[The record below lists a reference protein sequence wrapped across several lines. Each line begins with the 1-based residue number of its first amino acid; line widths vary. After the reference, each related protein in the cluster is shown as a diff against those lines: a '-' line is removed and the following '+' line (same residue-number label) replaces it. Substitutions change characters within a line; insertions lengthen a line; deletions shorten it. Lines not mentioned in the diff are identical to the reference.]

1 MTLREAFDNF
11 IFSKQLQGCS
21 AKTVTCYRQVIYPLV
36 EYVGADEELAS
47 FSRDKYNEYIAALT
61 CRKYSRSTL
70 ASYVRQLKVF
80 FRWLEDEYCIDLS
93 TSKLKVPKAN
103 RKIVHIYTDS
113 ELKLIFDSI
122 DAETEWL
129 RLRNCAMVAL
139 MLDSGLRQNE
149 VCTLQSND
157 IEWQRGTLKVLG
169 KGSKERVVPFGNLSR
184 HYMTEYKKLC
194 PYSEEY
200 FFVGRRGDEV
210 TGDSVKHF
218 MHKLSK
224 KLPFAFSS
232 HRLRHNFATNY
243 CLDQYERFGHV
254 DLYRLMILMGHE
266 DIETTRIYL
275 HHANQIIAAVTAIS
289 HLDKVLKLEK

>member
-1 MTLREAFDNF
+1 MTFGVAFYKF
-11 IFSKQLQGCS
+11 LYTKQLQGCS
-21 AKTVTCYRQVIYPLV
+21 EKTLTCYRQVILPLV
-36 EYVGADEELAS
+36 NFIGPDVPLIDLTREKYTSYVAVLS
-47 FSRDKYNEYIAALT
+47 SRN
-61 CRKYSRSTL
+61 YSRSTL

-80 FRWLEDEYCIDLS
+80 LRWLEDEYCIDLS

-103 RKIVHIYTDS
+103 RKVVHIYTDS
-113 ELKLIFDSI
+113 EIKLIFDSI

-129 RLRNCAMVAL
+129 QLRNCAMVAL

-149 VCTLQSND
+149 VCTLQSDD
-157 IEWQRGTLKVLG
+157 IDWQRGTLKVLG

-184 HYMTEYKKLC
+184 HYMTEYRKLC
-194 PYSEEY
+194 PYSEKY

-243 CLDQYERFGHV
+243 CLDQYEKYGQV

-289 HLDKVLKLEK
+289 HLDMVLKFEK

>member
-1 MTLREAFDNF
+1 MTLGEAFDNF
-11 IFSKQLQGCS
+11 IFAKQLQGCS

-36 EYVGADEELAS
+36 EYVGTDAELNS
-47 FSRDKYNEYIAALT
+47 FSRDKYNEYVAALT
-61 CRKYSRSTL
+61 RRNYSRATL

-80 FRWLEDEYCIDLS
+80 LRWLEDEYSINLA
-93 TSKLKVPKAN
+93 TSKLKVPKAS
-103 RKIVHIYTDS
+103 KKVVHIYTDS
-113 ELKLIFDSI
+113 EIKLIFDSI
-122 DAETEWL
+122 EVETEWL
-129 RLRNCAMVAL
+129 QLRNCSMVAL

-149 VCTLQSND
+149 VCTLRSED
-157 IEWQRGTLKVLG
+157 ISWQRGTLKVLG

-184 HYMTEYKKLC
+184 HYMTEYRKLC

-218 MHKLSK
+218 MHKLSR

-254 DLYRLMILMGHE
+254 DLYRLMILMGHS
-266 DIETTRIYL
+266 DIETTRVYL
-275 HHANQIIAAVTAIS
+275 HHANQIIASVTAIS
-289 HLDKVLKLEK
+289 HLDKVLRLD